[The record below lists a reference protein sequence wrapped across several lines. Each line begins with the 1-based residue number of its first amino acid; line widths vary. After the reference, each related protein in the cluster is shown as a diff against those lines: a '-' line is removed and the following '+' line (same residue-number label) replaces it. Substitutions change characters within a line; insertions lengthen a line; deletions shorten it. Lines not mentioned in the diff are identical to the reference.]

1 MYTIN
6 NVLITIDFTAMD
18 DSLVKYVFEFSK
30 IVQFKKVVLAHAVGN
45 TNLDEEVP
53 KPEGDGTI
61 TKREQ
66 LIFKLENLVSKYKLD
81 DLDIEIVYRVKNG
94 DPLTEILDVSK
105 NQDIDMI
112 VVGRKTIAE
121 GSGALSRKLARR
133 ALCSVLTL
141 PQNAVPN
148 FKKVLIPID
157 FSEFSYLG
165 LEKAVKLARKTPIEI
180 ICLNIYNLP
189 NGYLAS
195 GKSPD
200 EFGKIMKKNTQKRF
214 KHFIKDLD
222 ISGLNIKTKLQLDTR
237 NARAK
242 IIFNIG
248 LVEHVDMIMMGSKGK
263 SKLAQ
268 AFLGS
273 TTEKILLHN
282 ISIPTLVLKEKSVN
296 VGFIDSLLKM

>member
-6 NVLITIDFTAMD
+6 NILVALDFTTMD
-18 DSLVKYVFEFSK
+18 RNLVKYIFEFSK
-30 IVQFKKVVLAHAVGN
+30 LVAFKKVVMVHVAKTAD
-45 TNLDEEVP
+45 LDQEVP
-53 KPEGDGTI
+53 NPNGDTTI
-61 TKREQ
+61 TKRE
-66 LIFKLENLVSKYKLD
+66 
-81 DLDIEIVYRVKNG
+81 EIVLKIEEIVNECKGDFSGQLLYRVKNG
-94 DPLTEILDVSK
+94 DPLSEILEVSK
-105 NQDIDMI
+105 NQDTDMI
-112 VVGRKTIAE
+112 VIGRKTIAE

-157 FSEFSYLG
+157 FSEFSYIA
-165 LEKAVKLARKTPIEI
+165 LEKAVNLAKKEPIQI
-180 ICLNIYNLP
+180 TCLNVYTLP

-195 GKSPD
+195 GKSTT
-200 EFGKIMKKNTQKRF
+200 EFSEIMKKNAEKRF

-222 ISGLNIKTKLQLDTR
+222 VEGVKLETKYQLDTR
-237 NARAK
+237 NAIPK

-263 SKLAQ
+263 STLA
-268 AFLGS
+268 ATFLGG

-282 ISIPTLVLKEKSVN
+282 ISIPILILKKKEIN
-296 VGFIDSLLKM
+296 VGFLDALLKI

>member
-18 DSLVKYVFEFSK
+18 SSLVNYVFEFSK
-30 IVQFKKVVLAHAVGN
+30 IVHFKKAVLTNVVGT

-53 KPEGDGTI
+53 NPQGEGTI
-61 TKREQ
+61 TKREE
-66 LIFKLENLVSKYKLD
+66 IIYKLESLAAKHKPE
-81 DLDIEIVYRVKNG
+81 DLDIEIIYRVKNG
-94 DPLTEILDVSK
+94 DPLTEILEVAK

-121 GSGALSRKLARR
+121 GSGLLSRKLARK

-141 PQNAVPN
+141 THNALPH
-148 FKKVLIPID
+148 FEKVLIPID
-157 FSEFSYLG
+157 FSEFSYTA
-165 LEKAVKLARKTPIEI
+165 LEKAVKLARQTPLEI
-180 ICLNIYNLP
+180 VCLNIYNLP

-195 GKSPD
+195 GKSPE
-200 EFGKIMKKNTQKRF
+200 EFSKIVKKNNEKRF

-222 ISGLNIKTKLQLDTR
+222 ISGLNLKMKYQLDTR

-242 IIFNIG
+242 IIFNIA

-282 ISIPTLVLKEKSVN
+282 ISIPTLVLKQKEVN
-296 VGFIDSLLKM
+296 VGLINSLLNM